1 MLRYLFT
8 FLLSPF
14 LLFTCVPALLLA
26 QQNEGPGWLRYPTL
40 SPDGSTIA
48 FSYQGDIYTVAA
60 EGGEAR
66 PLTIGEDYAFMPV
79 YSPDGE
85 RLAFASDRYG
95 NFDVFLMPARGGVAE
110 RLTYHS
116 GGDYPYTFT
125 PDGEHIVFGAH
136 YQDAVESLIFP
147 TGAQPELYR
156 VAVDDATIS
165 QVFTVPAEEARFAG
179 DYLYYHDQK
188 GYENEW
194 RKHHTSSIAR
204 DLWRY
209 NTATGGYQQLTD
221 HEAEDRHP
229 VPSMDGQTVYFL
241 SERDG
246 DFNVYAMPA
255 AGGEATR
262 LTNFKR
268 HPVRFLSRSDDD
280 LLVFSWHGE
289 LYTLRPGDEARKVD
303 VRIRYDGRQDQ
314 NEVKPLAGSFTE
326 ATLSPNGKEYAFVS
340 RGEVFV
346 SSVETGTTKRI
357 TNTSYQERSVS
368 WHPEGRALIYAAEV
382 DDSWDIMKTNIQRD
396 EEPYFFASTLLEHE
410 PVAADKEAEEF
421 QPVVSPDGEKV
432 AYLKDRTT
440 VMVRDLE
447 SGKETMVL
455 GPEHNYS
462 YSDGDMYFAWSPDS
476 RYLTAD
482 FGRPERVAFFRNVA
496 LLDIT
501 KENAPTNVTFGG
513 YSDGGAKFSRDGS
526 MLYYYSVR
534 EGNRAETGWFSGDGN
549 TYALYLTRE
558 ARDRAELSE
567 EELALVKE
575 MEEEKEEGEK
585 GEKGAVDA
593 GKKGKGKKGE
603 EGEEDK
609 DSLKVEPIK
618 IEWEGLEDRKER
630 LTEFTDAYADQ
641 LLSEDGETLFY
652 LAETDGKYNL
662 HQTKLREEESKQLA
676 ELGAER
682 AGGMEL
688 SRDGK
693 SIFLLADGNPVM
705 VGVDDGKVEKLKS
718 KGEMLLKPDEERAY
732 IFDHAWRQMREKF
745 YVEDMQ
751 GVDWAYYRDAYRPK
765 LQYINNNYDFAEL
778 LSEMLGETNASHT
791 GSGFRHSEPLGDK
804 TAALGVMFSLDGEAL
819 RVREILRD
827 GPLDKASVEV
837 EPGYTLTAVN
847 GEEVSHFG
855 ELHRALNRTEG
866 DRVLLTFADAK
877 GKDYTE
883 TVEPISTGAEN
894 ELLYDRWVRRQ
905 RALVDSLSGG
915 ELGYVHVRAM
925 NDASMRDV
933 VDAALG
939 RHIGDKAL
947 VVDIRFNGGGNLHD
961 RLADFLDGEK
971 YMDLIP
977 HGQYIGSEPLNRWT
991 KPSIVLVN
999 ESSYSDSHIFPVTY
1013 TIKDIGKTVGAPVP
1027 GTGTFVWWETQ
1038 IDPTLYFGIPMGG
1051 WKVEEGYFLEN
1062 TQFEPSIKVLPAPGK
1077 ISQGQDQQTEAA
1089 VEELMKV
1096 AR

>member
-1 MLRYLFT
+1 MRKLLLCLH
-8 FLLSPF
+8 FLVLC
-14 LLFTCVPALLLA
+14 TCVRA
-26 QQNEGPGWLRYPTL
+26 QTSPPEWMRYPTI
-40 SPDGSTIA
+40 SPDGKTIA
-48 FSYQGDIYTVAA
+48 FAYQGDIFMVPT
-60 EGGEAR
+60 GGGQAR
-66 PLTIGEDYAFMPV
+66 PVTLGEDYAYMPV
-79 YSPDGE
+79 FSPDGQQ
-85 RLAFASDRYG
+85 LAFASDRYG
-95 NFDVFLMPARGGVAE
+95 NFDVFVMPARGGEAR

-125 PDGEHIVFGAH
+125 PDGSAVVFGGR
-136 YQDAVESLIFP
+136 YQDAASNMLFP

-156 VAVDDATIS
+156 VAVADGTIS
-165 QVFTVPAEEARFAG
+165 QVFTVPAEEARYSADG
-179 DYLYYHDQK
+179 QYLYYQDQK

-194 RKHHTSSIAR
+194 RKHHTSAIAR

-209 NTATGGYQQLTD
+209 NTSDGSFEQLTD

-229 VPSMDGQTVYFL
+229 VVATNGQTIYFL
-241 SERDG
+241 SERNG
-246 DFNVYAMPA
+246 DFNVFSMPA
-255 AGGEATR
+255 SGGPATQ
-262 LTNFKR
+262 LTNFER
-268 HPVRFLSRSDDD
+268 HPVRFLSISGDG

-289 LYTLRPGDEARKVD
+289 LYTLRPGEEPKKVD
-303 VRIRYDGRQDQ
+303 VQLNYDGRQAQDA
-314 NEVKPLAGSFTE
+314 VKPLAGEFTE
-326 ATLSPNGKEYAFVS
+326 ATLSPNGKEYAFVF

-357 TNTSYQERSVS
+357 TNTAQQERSVS
-368 WHPEGRALIYAAEV
+368 WHPEGKALYYASEN
-382 DDSWDIMKTNIQRD
+382 DKSWDVMKTSIERD
-396 EEPYFFASTLLEHE
+396 DEPYFFVSTLLKEE
-410 PVAADKEAEEF
+410 PVVATEAEEF
-421 QPVVSPDGEKV
+421 YPQVSPDGEKV

-440 VMVRDLE
+440 IMVRNLK
-447 SGKETMVL
+447 SGKEVMVL

-482 FGRPERVAFFRNVA
+482 FGRPQRVAFFTNVA

-501 KENAPTNVTFGG
+501 KENAPVNVTYGG

-534 EGNRAETGWFSGDGN
+534 EGNRSENGRFSGDGN

-558 ARDRAELSE
+558 ARDRAELTE
-567 EELALVKE
+567 EEFELARE
-575 MEEEKEEGEK
+575 MEKKEKEDKDKDEEKK
-585 GEKGAVDA
+585 
-593 GKKGKGKKGE
+593 
-603 EGEEDK
+603 DK
-609 DSLKVEPIK
+609 DSLDVKPIE
-618 IEWEGLEDRKER
+618 IEWEGIEDRKER
-630 LTEFTDAYADQ
+630 LTEFTDAYADE

-652 LAETDGKYNL
+652 LTETDGKYNL
-662 HQTKLREEESKQLA
+662 HKIGLRDEETETLA
-676 ELGAER
+676 ELGADQ

-693 SIFLLADGNPVM
+693 SIFLLADEKPVL
-705 VGVDDGKVEKLKS
+705 VTIADGKVKKLQS
-718 KGEMLLKPDEERAY
+718 KGEMVLKADEERAY

-751 GVDWAYYRDAYRPK
+751 GVDWAFYRDAYRPK
-765 LQYINNNYDFAEL
+765 LKDINNNYDFAEL

-804 TAALGVMFSLDGEAL
+804 TAALGMLFSLDGQSL
-819 RVREILRD
+819 RVEEVLRD
-827 GPLDKASVEV
+827 GPLDKADVDV
-837 EPGYTLTAVN
+837 EPGEVLTAVN
-847 GEEVSHFG
+847 GQSVSHLG
-855 ELHRALNRTEG
+855 QLHQALNRVEG
-866 DRVLLTFADAK
+866 QRVLLTFAGGK
-877 GKDYTE
+877 GKGHTE

-894 ELLYDRWVRRQ
+894 ELLYDRWVRQQ
-905 RALVDSLSGG
+905 RAMVDSLSGG

-939 RHIGDKAL
+939 RHIGAKAL

-961 RLADFLDGEK
+961 RLADFLDGKK

-999 ESSYSDSHIFPVTY
+999 ESSYSDSHIFPVAY
-1013 TIKDIGKTVGAPVP
+1013 TLKGIGKTVGMPVP

-1062 TQFEPSIKVLPAPGK
+1062 TQFEPTVKVALKPGEVSRGVD
-1077 ISQGQDQQTEAA
+1077 SQTAAA
-1089 VEELMKV
+1089 VAELLRQ

>member
-1 MLRYLFT
+1 MRT
-8 FLLSPF
+8 LLLCLH
-14 LLFTCVPALLLA
+14 LLVLCTCVRA
-26 QQNEGPGWLRYPTL
+26 QTSPPEWMRYPTI
-40 SPDGSTIA
+40 SPDGQMVA
-48 FSYQGDIYTVAA
+48 FAYQGDIFMVPT
-60 EGGEAR
+60 EGGQAR
-66 PLTIGEDYAFMPV
+66 PVTLGEDYAYMPV
-79 YSPDGE
+79 FSPDGE
-85 RLAFASDRYG
+85 QLAFASDRYG
-95 NFDVFLMPARGGVAE
+95 NFDVFVMPARGGAAR

-125 PDGEHIVFGAH
+125 PDGAGIIFGGR
-136 YQDAVESLIFP
+136 YQDAASNMLFP

-156 VAVDDATIS
+156 VAVADGTIS
-165 QVFTVPAEEARFAG
+165 QVFTVPAEEARYSADG
-179 DYLYYHDQK
+179 TYLYYHDQK

-194 RKHHTSSIAR
+194 RKHHTSAIAR

-209 NTATGGYQQLTD
+209 NTSDGSFEQLTE

-229 VPSMDGQTVYFL
+229 VVAANGQTVYFL
-241 SERDG
+241 SERNG
-246 DFNVYAMPA
+246 DFNVFSMPA
-255 AGGEATR
+255 SGGPATQ
-262 LTNFKR
+262 LTNFER
-268 HPVRFLSRSDDD
+268 HPVRFLSISDDG

-289 LYTLRPGDEARKVD
+289 LYTLRPGQEPNKVD
-303 VRIRYDGRQDQ
+303 VQLNYDGRQAQDA
-314 NEVKPLAGSFTE
+314 VKPLAGEFTE
-326 ATLSPNGKEYAFVS
+326 ATLSPNGKEYAFVF

-357 TNTSYQERSVS
+357 TNTAQQERSVS
-368 WHPEGRALIYAAEV
+368 WHPEGKVLYYASEN
-382 DDSWDIMKTNIQRD
+382 DKSWDVMKTGIARD
-396 EEPYFFASTLLEHE
+396 DEPYFFASTLLEEE
-410 PVAADKEAEEF
+410 PVVETEAEEF
-421 QPVVSPDGEKV
+421 YPKVSPDGEKV

-440 VMVRDLE
+440 IMVRNLK

-482 FGRPERVAFFRNVA
+482 FGRPERVAFFTNVA

-501 KENAPTNVTFGG
+501 KENEPINVTYGG
-513 YSDGGAKFSRDGS
+513 YSDGGAQFSRDGS

-534 EGNRAETGWFSGDGN
+534 EGNRAENGWFSGDGN

-558 ARDRAELSE
+558 ARDRAALSE
-567 EELALVKE
+567 EEFELVKE
-575 MEEEKEEGEK
+575 LEEEEKEDEGEDEDDDK
-585 GEKGAVDA
+585 EK
-593 GKKGKGKKGE
+593 
-603 EGEEDK
+603 EDK
-609 DSLKVEPIK
+609 DSLDVKPIK
-618 IEWEGLEDRKER
+618 IEWKGFEDRKKR

-652 LAETDGKYNL
+652 LAESDGKYNL
-662 HQTKLREEESKQLA
+662 HKIGLRDEETESLA
-676 ELGAER
+676 DLGADR

-688 SRDGK
+688 SKDGK
-693 SIFLLADGNPVM
+693 SIFLLADGTPTLVTIA
-705 VGVDDGKVEKLKS
+705 DGKMKKLQS
-718 KGEMLLKPDEERAY
+718 KGEMVLKADEERAY

-751 GVDWAYYRDAYRPK
+751 GVDWAFYRDAYRPK
-765 LQYINNNYDFAEL
+765 LKDINNNYDFAEL

-804 TAALGVMFSLDGEAL
+804 TAALGVLFSLDGASL
-819 RVREILRD
+819 RVDEVLRD
-827 GPLDKASVEV
+827 GPLDKADVNV
-837 EPGYTLTAVN
+837 EPGEVLTAVN
-847 GEEVSHFG
+847 GQAVSHLG
-855 ELHRALNRTEG
+855 QLHQALNRVEG
-866 DRVLLTFADAK
+866 QRVLLSFEDEK
-877 GKDYTE
+877 GKEHTE
-883 TVEPISTGAEN
+883 TVEPISTGTEN
-894 ELLYDRWVRRQ
+894 ELLYDRWVRQQ

-939 RHIGDKAL
+939 RHIGAKAL

-961 RLADFLDGEK
+961 RLADFLDGKK

-999 ESSYSDSHIFPVTY
+999 ESSYSDSHIFPVAY
-1013 TIKDIGKTVGAPVP
+1013 TIKEIGKTVGMPVP

-1062 TQFEPSIKVLPAPGK
+1062 TQFEPTIKVALEPGEVSEGVD
-1077 ISQGQDQQTEAA
+1077 SQTAAA
-1089 VEELMKV
+1089 VAELLKQ

>member
-1 MLRYLFT
+1 MRKLLLCLH
-8 FLLSPF
+8 FLVLC
-14 LLFTCVPALLLA
+14 TCVRA
-26 QQNEGPGWLRYPTL
+26 QTSPEWMRYPTI
-40 SPDGSTIA
+40 SPDGQTIA
-48 FSYQGDIYTVAA
+48 FAYQGDIFMVPT
-60 EGGEAR
+60 EGGQAR
-66 PLTIGEDYAFMPV
+66 PVTLGEDYAYMPV
-79 YSPDGE
+79 FSPDGE
-85 RLAFASDRYG
+85 QLAFASDRYG
-95 NFDVFLMPARGGVAE
+95 NFDVFVMPARGGAAR

-125 PDGEHIVFGAH
+125 PDGSAVVFGGH
-136 YQDAVESLIFP
+136 YQDAASNMLFP

-156 VAVDDATIS
+156 VAVADGTIS
-165 QVFTVPAEEARFAG
+165 QVFTVPAEEARYSADG
-179 DYLYYHDQK
+179 TYLYYQDQK

-194 RKHHTSSIAR
+194 RKHHTSAIAR

-209 NTATGGYQQLTD
+209 NTTDGSFEQLTD

-229 VPSMDGQTVYFL
+229 VVAPNGQTVYFL
-241 SERDG
+241 SERNG
-246 DFNVYAMPA
+246 DFNVFSMPA
-255 AGGEATR
+255 SGGPATQ
-262 LTNFKR
+262 LTNFER
-268 HPVRFLSRSDDD
+268 HPVRFLSISDDG

-289 LYTLRPGDEARKVD
+289 LYTLRPGEEAKKVN
-303 VRIRYDGRQDQ
+303 VQLNYDGRQAQDA
-314 NEVKPLAGSFTE
+314 VKPLAGEFTE
-326 ATLSPNGKEYAFVS
+326 ATLSPNGKEYAFVF

-357 TNTSYQERSVS
+357 TNTAQQERSVS
-368 WHPEGRALIYAAEV
+368 WHPEGKALYYASEN
-382 DDSWDIMKTNIQRD
+382 DKSWDVMKTSIERD
-396 EEPYFFASTLLEHE
+396 DEPYFFVSTLLKEE
-410 PVAADKEAEEF
+410 PVVATEAEEF
-421 QPVVSPDGEKV
+421 YPQVSPDGEKV

-440 VMVRDLE
+440 IMVHNLK
-447 SGKETMVL
+447 SGKEVMVL

-482 FGRPERVAFFRNVA
+482 FGRPERVAFFTNVA

-501 KENAPTNVTFGG
+501 KENAPINVTYGG
-513 YSDGGAKFSRDGS
+513 YSDGGAQFSRDGS

-534 EGNRAETGWFSGDGN
+534 EGNRAENGWFSGDGN

-567 EELALVKE
+567 EEFELVKE
-575 MEEEKEEGEK
+575 LEKKEKEDKGEDEEEDEK
-585 GEKGAVDA
+585 K
-593 GKKGKGKKGE
+593 
-603 EGEEDK
+603 EDK
-609 DSLKVEPIK
+609 DSLDVKPIK
-618 IEWEGLEDRKER
+618 IEWEGIEDRKER

-652 LAETDGKYNL
+652 LAESDGKYNL
-662 HQTKLREEESKQLA
+662 HKVKLRDEETESLA
-676 ELGAER
+676 DLGADR

-688 SRDGK
+688 SRDGE
-693 SIFLLADGNPVM
+693 SIFLLADGTPTM
-705 VGVDDGKVEKLKS
+705 VTIADGKVKKLQS
-718 KGEMLLKPDEERAY
+718 KGEMVLKADEERAY

-751 GVDWAYYRDAYRPK
+751 GVDWAFYRDAYRPK
-765 LQYINNNYDFAEL
+765 LKDINNNYDFAEL

-791 GSGFRHSEPLGDK
+791 GSGFRHSELLGDK
-804 TAALGVMFSLDGEAL
+804 TAALGVLFSLDGESL
-819 RVREILRD
+819 RVEEVLRD
-827 GPLDKASVEV
+827 GPLDKADVDV
-837 EPGYTLTAVN
+837 EPGEVLTAVN
-847 GEEVSHFG
+847 GQSVSHLG
-855 ELHRALNRTEG
+855 QLHQALNRVEG
-866 DRVLLTFADAK
+866 QRVLLTFAGGK
-877 GKDYTE
+877 GKDHTE

-894 ELLYDRWVRRQ
+894 ELLYDRWVRQQ
-905 RALVDSLSGG
+905 RAMVDSLSGG

-939 RHIGDKAL
+939 RYIGAKAL

-961 RLADFLDGEK
+961 RLADFLDGKK

-999 ESSYSDSHIFPVTY
+999 ESSYSDSHIFPVAY
-1013 TIKDIGKTVGAPVP
+1013 TLKGIGETVGMPVP

-1062 TQFEPSIKVLPAPGK
+1062 TQFEPTIEVALEPGEVSRGVD
-1077 ISQGQDQQTEAA
+1077 SQTAAA
-1089 VEELMKV
+1089 VAELLKQ